1 MPSDL
6 TLRNST
12 EESGRMKRQGSR
24 SIRVANLPEPGKHPL
39 NIVSRANSDVDTET
53 MHAMQASYM
62 GLSQAGAT

>member
-1 MPSDL
+1 
-6 TLRNST
+6 
-12 EESGRMKRQGSR
+12 MKRQGSR